1 MDGIN
6 FEEIWKAPLMTPREA
21 AKFLRVCEKTLRK
34 LTQPRGTIPV
44 VKEKRLIRYVP
55 SQLQAWILSKSS
67 GPSSVA

>member
-1 MDGIN
+1 MEGIN

-21 AKFLRVCEKTLRK
+21 AMVLRVCEKKLRNM
-34 LTQPRGTIPV
+34 TQPRGTIPAV
-44 VKEKRLIRYVP
+44 RDGRLIRYVP